1 MWRELSQ
8 FYCTACI
15 TSAWP
20 KGLSHSFFDCSHE
33 NILGDSLESL
43 RVAITE
49 THEGRKGVASRS
61 PVSDS
66 TSVGDEKK
74 GERKIQLGRRQ
85 SDLHRRR
92 RPQLQATW
100 HCHRRRPSP
109 RRSHGSLTPRPQ
121 SSQRGDEDD
130 DERTRA
136 ERREDCTSKCN
147 NVRATF
153 ELRKMYHANE
163 FVRSWHVPH
172 QCTL

>member
-1 MWRELSQ
+1 MSYPSFIALHV
-8 FYCTACI
+8 FI

-85 SDLHRRR
+85 SDPYRRR

-121 SSQRGDEDD
+121 SHHKEEMKTTTS
-130 DERTRA
+130 ERERSGERIARA
-136 ERREDCTSKCN
+136 SVTTCARHLS
-147 NVRATF
+147 
-153 ELRKMYHANE
+153 
-163 FVRSWHVPH
+163 
-172 QCTL
+172 